1 MGVSLF
7 RQSLVIHAEQMEHG
21 GVEIVY
27 THSIRFGFVAE
38 VTRPPMPWK
47 MPGLAV
53 EEVDVLTSA
62 PTFQTR
68 SRSGVPHR
76 SRRRALKADLCERLH
91 SSVDWRTWDSE
102 KSPAEA
108 RRRREE
114 RDSI

>member
-53 EEVDVLTSA
+53 EEVDLLTSA

-68 SRSGVPHR
+68 SY
-76 SRRRALKADLCERLH
+76 RRPFSPNSFNAAC
-91 SSVDWRTWDSE
+91 
-102 KSPAEA
+102 SPANPPT
-108 RRRREE
+108 R
-114 RDSI
+114 